1 MLFII
6 LFPKTL
12 VVSKTFRT
20 FVGSIAIDADIL
32 MI

>member
-20 FVGSIAIDADIL
+20 FVDSIAIDAAYLIS
-32 MI
+32 

>member
-6 LFPKTL
+6 LFLKTL

-20 FVGSIAIDADIL
+20 FVGSIAIDADYLIS
-32 MI
+32 

>member
-20 FVGSIAIDADIL
+20 FVDSIAIDADYLIS
-32 MI
+32 